1 MCTVHTHKNGE
12 SSSSSSR
19 EESDERRGSPAVKK
33 IDVSV
38 LILMYDNLP
47 AYHQHDQRPAVEQLS
62 RMPLYLTS
70 LLPSCCCY
78 RTFVHPIHF
87 TPHSPSPPTHLA
99 LPQPAGHII
108 SEPLHETSLVS
119 LR

>member
-33 IDVSV
+33 TDVSV

-47 AYHQHDQRPAVEQLS
+47 AYHQHDQRPAVASGTTVANATVPNVAAALV
-62 RMPLYLTS
+62 L
-70 LLPSCCCY
+70 LLPYIRS
-78 RTFVHPIHF
+78 PN
-87 TPHSPSPPTHLA
+87 PLHSPLPITSHPPRAAAACRSHHL
-99 LPQPAGHII
+99 
-108 SEPLHETSLVS
+108 
-119 LR
+119 